1 MAARRPSYFVQSL
14 ERGLAVIR
22 AFGSNASSLSIS
34 EVAQKIGV
42 PRPAA
47 RRFLLTL
54 VDLGYATQN
63 GKTFQLRPKV
73 LDLGF
78 AYLSSLDIWEL
89 GQAYLEDL
97 ARSVKETCSM
107 AVLEG
112 TEIVYVGRTFVERI
126 IPSQIVLGTRLPAYA
141 TSMGRV
147 LLAGLPEDEQRATL
161 RRTSL
166 QQLTP
171 RTVVDID
178 ALLQLLADIREQGF
192 ALVDEELS
200 LGLRSIAVPIFDR
213 SRTTIAAMSISANV
227 WRATTEEMLN
237 TQLPLLRVA
246 AEKLSRTRGAVAA

>member
-1 MAARRPSYFVQSL
+1 MAPSRSSYFVQSL

-22 AFGSNASSLSIS
+22 AFGSDAPALSIA

-63 GKTFQLRPKV
+63 GKAFQLRPKV

-97 ARSVKETCSM
+97 AKQVRETCSM

-112 TEIVYVGRTFVERI
+112 SEIVYVGRTFVERV
-126 IPSQIVLGTRLPAYA
+126 IPSQIVVGTRLPAYA

-147 LLAGLPEDEQRATL
+147 LLAALPEDERRALLARSPLQR
-161 RRTSL
+161 
-166 QQLTP
+166 LTP
-171 RTVVDID
+171 RTVVDVE
-178 ALLQLLADIREQGF
+178 ALMNLLSDIGKQGF

-200 LGLRSIAVPIFDR
+200 LGLRSVAVPVFNR
-213 SRTTIAAMSISANV
+213 SRKVVAALNISANV
-227 WRATTEEMLN
+227 WRATTEEMVR
-237 TQLPLLRVA
+237 TQLPLLRAA
-246 AEKLSRTRGAVAA
+246 AEDLSRKLP